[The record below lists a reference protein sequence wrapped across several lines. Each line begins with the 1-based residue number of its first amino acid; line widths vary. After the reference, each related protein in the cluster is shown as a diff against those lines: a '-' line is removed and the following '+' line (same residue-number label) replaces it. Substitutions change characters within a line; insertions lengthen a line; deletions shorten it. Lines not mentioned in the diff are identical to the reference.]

1 MPSNTHILLDPSRYS
16 RLPMPLARACDTL
29 RTETE
34 TNGVHTTADEL
45 AGCIEALYG
54 LLGRVWV
61 AEYLAAGAPDGPINQ
76 QLHAIVTSGGRVLGG
91 GWVSLARQLRA
102 LFLREGW
109 EPVAQGLLAY
119 DFGAFGQPEHPV
131 AKLLQYR
138 NSFAHGSFQSVLHDI
153 EAHRDVLD
161 AEIAKLPFLW
171 EQPFLLD
178 TDAGVFELR
187 QQRMPGSLPAG
198 GDPER
203 RLHPV
208 LLATDGRVLD
218 LYPLLIGSAGK
229 EHGLFWPRKSEVG
242 VKGLAQHLQFA
253 AWTERYRRE
262 LEGHVQGAAECLG
275 SPAAWVE
282 AQAELNSALKGRTR
296 GIVVVETAPGA
307 PRSGVLAAWA
317 TSDSTVRWKVTPGAL
332 MGSGLVFAKS
342 LLRATERALDLDD
355 GAIPCATADDWRAAV
370 VQASTLLEQSG
381 KVLRVAVEDLHLGDT
396 GRPGEPT
403 VQDVWRAIAV
413 GPFLAVAGTVRNWA
427 VRTLA
432 YDARVALGWGP
443 DTDAAALQ
451 AFLHKRAFG
460 DLHRATLDALIQA
473 DAPLDL
479 FEVCEAIEAR
489 PARPVSAARPA
500 RPARPVSASG
510 AQGGAAVFE
519 PAVERA
525 LWDLA
530 PLLTLGRERRSAAG
544 QDGAQEWVR
553 TFAPLSGEILCT
565 AVEQRA

>member
-1 MPSNTHILLDPSRYS
+1 MSPHTTILLDPARYA
-16 RLPMPLARACDTL
+16 RLPMPLASAAHTL

-45 AGCIEALYG
+45 SGCIEALYG

-76 QLHAIVTSGGRVLGG
+76 RLHQIVSTGGRVLGG
-91 GWVSLARQLRA
+91 GWVSLARQLRDV
-102 LFLREGW
+102 FLREGW
-109 EPVAQGLLAY
+109 QPVAQGLLAY
-119 DFGAFGQPEHPV
+119 DFGGFGQPEHPV
-131 AKLLQYR
+131 AKLLEYR
-138 NSFAHGSFQSVLHDI
+138 NSFAHGSFQSVQRDI
-153 EAHRDVLD
+153 EAHRDLLD
-161 AEIAKLPFLW
+161 LELSKLPFLW

-187 QQRMPGSLPAG
+187 HQLVPGSLPAG
-198 GDPER
+198 VGPER
-203 RLHPV
+203 RMHPV
-208 LLATDGRVLD
+208 LLAEDGRVLD
-218 LYPLLIGSAGK
+218 LYPLLVGSAGK
-229 EHGLFWPRKSEVG
+229 EQGLFWPSKSDVG
-242 VKGLAQHLQFA
+242 VRGLAQHLQFA

-262 LEGHVQGAAECLG
+262 LEGHVIGADECLG
-275 SPAAWVE
+275 SPGIWSE
-282 AQAELNSALKGRTR
+282 AQAALQTALDGRTR
-296 GIVVVETAPGA
+296 GIVLVETAPGA

-317 TSDSTVRWKVTPGAL
+317 ASDRTRTTVHWKVLPGEL

-342 LLRATERALDLDD
+342 LLRATERALGLADATL
-355 GAIPCATADDWRAAV
+355 PCATVDAWRAALLK
-370 VQASTLLEQSG
+370 ASALLEQSG
-381 KVLRVAVEDLHLGDT
+381 KVLRIAVEDLHLGDT

-427 VRTLA
+427 LRTLA

-451 AFLHKRAFG
+451 AFLTARATG
-460 DLHRATLDALIQA
+460 DLHRATLAALIQA

-479 FEVCEAIEAR
+479 FDVCDAIEAL
-489 PARPVSAARPA
+489 PARHANAL
-500 RPARPVSASG
+500 G
-510 AQGGAAVFE
+510 AQGGTGVFE
-519 PAVERA
+519 PAVERS

-530 PLLTLGRERRSAAG
+530 PLLTLGRERRNAAG
-544 QDGAQEWVR
+544 QASTQESVR
-553 TFAPLSGEILCT
+553 TFAPLDLSILCT